1 MRVSTCMGHCV
12 RAHMRVCLCVRMRV
26 CAHGHTQRGLDGR
39 LNRPRVL
46 QPANGILP
54 TQGGLW
60 RREAKTEALCW
71 PSCTVGGPPW
81 AHPPLLWP
89 PPYLTAAPAPAP
101 AQAQAHCSH
110 LLSLAKWH
118 VLFSLTQYAPEPGC
132 SSPSPCFY
140 LAVFFCHFLLSS
152 HVHPLLP
159 TSTFPSS
166 HPPVE
171 KRGRASVGLLSC
183 VLPPGLPSNYCI
195 LSFEKKKWREKR
207 RKWRARRVQPLVA
220 PSVAFITLL
229 IELASLS
236 NKIISF

>member
-1 MRVSTCMGHCV
+1 MEEGGQDRST
-12 RAHMRVCLCVRMRV
+12 L
-26 CAHGHTQRGLDGR
+26 L
-39 LNRPRVL
+39 
-46 QPANGILP
+46 
-54 TQGGLW
+54 
-60 RREAKTEALCW
+60 AKLYCGW
-71 PSCTVGGPPW
+71 
-81 AHPPLLWP
+81 PPLGPTPPPPALWP

-101 AQAQAHCSH
+101 APAHCSH

-118 VLFSLTQYAPEPGC
+118 VLFSLTQYAPEPGS

-140 LAVFFCHFLLSS
+140 LTVFFCHFLLSS

-171 KRGRASVGLLSC
+171 KRGRASIGLLSC

-229 IELASLS
+229 IELPSLS